1 MADRDAKGRWIK
13 GHNRR
18 AYKPSPGRP
27 KRKVEEQ
34 YLEMLRH
41 AVKPEDWEHIIYTAI
56 AFAKANDARA
66 REWLSDYLLGKPAQE
81 VKLQTV
87 GDLKIQLKWS
97 DTEIESEN
105 AI

>member
-1 MADRDAKGRWIK
+1 MDRDAKGRFLK
-13 GHNRR
+13 GH
-18 AYKPSPGRP
+18 KLSGPGRP
-27 KRKVEEQ
+27 NAKTEEE
-34 YLEMLRH
+34 YLRILRH
-41 AVKPEDWEHIIYTAI
+41 AVKPADWEHIIYTAI

-81 VKLQTV
+81 VKLQAV

-105 AI
+105 VERRS